1 MQQMSMRFHSREE
14 DSDSK
19 KSMSSQYEKS
29 FEDLLGKA
37 KASEDE
43 KKQRDQKIKS
53 KLEMQE
59 EERKLHEENKEKFD
73 Q

>member
-43 KKQRDQKIKS
+43 KKQRD
-53 KLEMQE
+53 
-59 EERKLHEENKEKFD
+59 
-73 Q
+73 